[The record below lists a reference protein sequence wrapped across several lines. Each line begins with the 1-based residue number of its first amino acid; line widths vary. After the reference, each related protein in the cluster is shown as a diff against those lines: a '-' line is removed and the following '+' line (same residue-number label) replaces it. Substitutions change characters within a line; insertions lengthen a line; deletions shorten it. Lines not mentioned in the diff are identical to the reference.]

1 MSLQVSAPAPAAR
14 GCGDGVRRFAAP
26 PGLWLCRCWNNEGV
40 LAQMVP
46 HLQVVR
52 SWGTTGIPVDLGVS
66 RDFFFQSSSSPKKKC
81 FLIRLFPD
89 HVYPSGGFSF
99 KEMNIVKPVHAYDKS
114 LSPSTFQ

>member
-14 GCGDGVRRFAAP
+14 GCGDGARSWLAAP

-52 SWGTTGIPVDLGVS
+52 SWGTTGIPVDLDVS
-66 RDFFFQSSSSPKKKC
+66 RDFFFQSSSSKKKT
-81 FLIRLFPD
+81 
-89 HVYPSGGFSF
+89 
-99 KEMNIVKPVHAYDKS
+99 IVVIVLVLCPN
-114 LSPSTFQ
+114 